1 MRAPRFPLHLSVR
14 YRRIGDPEWLRGE
27 TENISRSGILI
38 RGEDP
43 LEVDASVELL
53 VVLDVRSTESD
64 GGEVLCSG
72 RVVRTVSPSDEY
84 ACPGSA
90 VAIDQY
96 NFLPPD
102 TDSLSASM
110 R

>member
-1 MRAPRFPLHLSVR
+1 LSVR
-14 YRRIGDPEWLRGE
+14 YRRIGDSEWRRGE
-27 TENISRSGILI
+27 TENISRSGVLI

-53 VVLDVRSTESD
+53 MALDVRSAGLESA
-64 GGEVLCSG
+64 EVRCSG
-72 RVVRTVSPSDEY
+72 RVVRTVSPSDDY
-84 ACPGSA
+84 TWPGSA
-90 VAIDQY
+90 VVIEQF

-102 TDSLSASM
+102 GDSLSASM